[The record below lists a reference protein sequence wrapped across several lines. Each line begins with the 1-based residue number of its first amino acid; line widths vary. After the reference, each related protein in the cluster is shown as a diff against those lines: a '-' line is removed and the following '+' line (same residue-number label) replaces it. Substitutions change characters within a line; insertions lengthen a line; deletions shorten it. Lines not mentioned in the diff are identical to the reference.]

1 MITKLDSAC
10 LNRADEGLK
19 LFATEFTGVPEC
31 FIRDGLPFNGT
42 KSDILKSIAPKD
54 DGEASNMQS
63 ENREEHPVDCYIIYL
78 SVQIRVRAS
87 IRDSLDKNTT
97 YRQFCSSIVN
107 GAVNSAKSA
116 GAKRL
121 DLVADMYWLDSIK
134 DLTRIKRGTS
144 SALHFSVDDALPK
157 KVSSINI

>member
-10 LNRADEGLK
+10 LNRTDEGLK

-31 FIRDGLPFNGT
+31 FIKDGLPFNGT

-63 ENREEHPVDCYIIYL
+63 ENREENPVDCYIIDL
-78 SVQIRVRAS
+78 SVQIRARAS

-97 YRQFCSSIVN
+97 YR
-107 GAVNSAKSA
+107 NSAP
-116 GAKRL
+116 L
-121 DLVADMYWLDSIK
+121 
-134 DLTRIKRGTS
+134 
-144 SALHFSVDDALPK
+144 
-157 KVSSINI
+157 